1 MINYMYL
8 IVLSAII
15 GAPIPFM
22 KKDLLQDFSSF
33 EQIIYTNILLLS
45 VFIPLYY
52 IYEKR
57 SFQQFID
64 KSNSKSFNKLL
75 LYSFIVGSGLIIS
88 GIILQNYDS
97 VIRFKSYQRSLS
109 VILLTI
115 VGCCIYEE
123 KFTMNMFLGILLIL
137 FGMYLLDK

>member
-1 MINYMYL
+1 MPIRSNAGSG
-8 IVLSAII
+8 IIKGGGNVKKIKVNKRANDLS
-15 GAPIPFM
+15 GS
-22 KKDLLQDFSSF
+22 KK
-33 EQIIYTNILLLS
+33 S
-45 VFIPLYY
+45 VI
-52 IYEKR
+52 
-57 SFQQFID
+57 
-64 KSNSKSFNKLL
+64 
-75 LYSFIVGSGLIIS
+75 LYSLIVGSGLIIS